1 MKPSTPNLDRWR
13 YIIVLAKFMVH
24 FLHPGL
30 VKSLS
35 VLVPSLVIQLDMEY
49 STAFIFVTLETVIY
63 HLACPISHLLGKRFG
78 CRLVSIIGGFLAT
91 ISLLA
96 GTFSRGAS
104 FLGCSFFF
112 TGLFASPLR
121 QTSCETLHQHFREHY
136 GMATT
141 ITQLGSQ
148 LGSFL
153 LPYLTVL
160 CLDAYGPRGSLLFLS
175 AMIFHCVPIGATMRP
190 PRCQKDR
197 IEINDSKQ
205 TDHVERELEPLRT
218 GDAVKCCKFSG
229 KEESASGLMD
239 SKSDLHTENEEKRN
253 VQHSNVNV
261 VRKTLHDTVDFV
273 KAERVFTFILLP
285 CQALFDISYCGWVV
299 FLFSYGI
306 SEDLSNDEAVFL
318 VMMGSIGG
326 ITGRCFVIAILYR
339 FPLASP
345 QLLALNYLVAS
356 TSILAYPIN
365 SSPTYLSICSLF
377 AGFGFYSASSTLYG
391 AISVNVDKENFP
403 KAIASSLL
411 VSGISYL
418 ISGLITGF
426 LYDVF
431 GSYRVTFRILG
442 ILLAAISLPILIYIC
457 KSSERKKT
465 TKDG

>member
-13 YIIVLAKFMVH
+13 YIIVVAKFMVH

-35 VLVPSLVIQLDMEY
+35 VLVPSLVIQLDIEY
-49 STAFIFVTLETVIY
+49 STAFIFVTLETVISSW
-63 HLACPISHLLGKRFG
+63 L
-78 CRLVSIIGGFLAT
+78 
-91 ISLLA
+91 
-96 GTFSRGAS
+96 
-104 FLGCSFFF
+104 
-112 TGLFASPLR
+112 
-121 QTSCETLHQHFREHY
+121 
-136 GMATT
+136 
-141 ITQLGSQ
+141 
-148 LGSFL
+148 
-153 LPYLTVL
+153 
-160 CLDAYGPRGSLLFLS
+160 
-175 AMIFHCVPIGATMRP
+175 
-190 PRCQKDR
+190 
-197 IEINDSKQ
+197 
-205 TDHVERELEPLRT
+205 
-218 GDAVKCCKFSG
+218 
-229 KEESASGLMD
+229 
-239 SKSDLHTENEEKRN
+239 
-253 VQHSNVNV
+253 
-261 VRKTLHDTVDFV
+261 KTLHDTVDFV

-306 SEDLSNDEAVFL
+306 SEELSNDEAVFL

-326 ITGRCFVIAILYR
+326 ITGRLFVIAILYR

-345 QLLALNYLVAS
+345 QPLALNYLIAS

-391 AISVNVDKENFP
+391 AISVNVEKENFP

-411 VSGISYL
+411 VSGTSYL
-418 ISGLITGF
+418 ISGLITASLPHATLEPSYDRGNLAGNQAKLAKNNNNIASY

-457 KSSERKKT
+457 KSSQHKKT
-465 TKDG
+465 SKGG